1 MKYVIA
7 ALAVAGLALGI
18 APTAGATTVPGFCT
32 NHQEYLAQPAAALH
46 VSGNLYKAA
55 CALGPGNGGNA
66 TSQADANPAPP
77 PPPTSRTSFLIR

>member
-18 APTAGATTVPGFCT
+18 APTAGATTIPAFCT

-66 TSQADANPAPP
+66 ISTATGPPAPN
-77 PPPTSRTSFLIR
+77 S

>member
-7 ALAVAGLALGI
+7 ALAVAGLALGV
-18 APTAGATTVPGFCT
+18 APTAGATTIPGFCT

-66 TSQADANPAPP
+66 TSNPNLDPSVP
-77 PPPTSRTSFLIR
+77 

>member
-7 ALAVAGLALGI
+7 ALAVAGLAVGV
-18 APTAGATTVPGFCT
+18 APTAGATTIPGFCT

-55 CALGPGNGGNA
+55 CALGPGNGGNSLSA
-66 TSQADANPAPP
+66 AIANPS
-77 PPPTSRTSFLIR
+77 TR